1 MSRVLGCGWRTE
13 AGLYSRANRPEA
25 ELSQAQRGGL
35 YMSSTPDAI
44 PPARTRE
51 WGWRGHLGS
60 AFPACFAQ
68 GRGREER

>member
-1 MSRVLGCGWRTE
+1 VSRVLGCGWRTE

-51 WGWRGHLGS
+51 WAVAGPPRLRIPS
-60 AFPACFAQ
+60 LLCARARA
-68 GRGREER
+68 